1 MGDLPALETT
11 ATGRG
16 PAPFVLATPLKPA
29 AWDNYLVRHP
39 EQRFSQYILNDMQQ
53 GFHIGADCTH
63 LQVQR
68 ATRNLRSVAQNHQIV
83 EQHICEETDAFRLLG
98 P

>member
-1 MGDLPALETT
+1 MRFIPSHKGILPYLITSPGDKVILELE
-11 ATGRG
+11 G
-16 PAPFVLATPLKPA
+16 LS
-29 AWDNYLVRHP
+29 P

-53 GFHIGADCTH
+53 GFHIGVDCTH